1 MDESVAYS
9 FCNKKKNKFYIY
21 TTYTKYTMKI
31 FTKSNKTF
39 IYSFASNKLSAKI
52 VDNLTEK
59 FFKNNSINDVKLYS
73 DNAKI
78 YQGSIFNFSCKKSK
92 ITNLV
97 ERSSVN
103 FRFRH
108 YCSYLTKRSVKY
120 AKSKFNFS
128 TKIKFHTLMF
138 NSATS
143 F

>member
-78 YQGSIFNFSCKKSK
+78 YQGSIF
-92 ITNLV
+92 
-97 ERSSVN
+97 
-103 FRFRH
+103 
-108 YCSYLTKRSVKY
+108 
-120 AKSKFNFS
+120 
-128 TKIKFHTLMF
+128 
-138 NSATS
+138 
-143 F
+143 